1 MANSDIISRM
11 SAVLDEYEAG
21 RIRPE
26 EVERSIRFNIEAIE
40 ALPYARIKEAD
51 ALCHRL
57 VTSHMLIGDEEFIS
71 VEDVAQVLADFRKFL
86 ASLSPGGAGELFV
99 RWESADR
106 IIHDTDDGIEVV
118 VNGDA
123 TRRKLAQRIV
133 DGLTSI
139 ADRATRLLVSFM
151 RDSGTFELGSVEVF
165 PRKLDDGG
173 DFSLRFAFTADRDPR
188 EYGYTYFDVYF
199 SHSEPPQPEF
209 WPYKFTVGFH

>member
-1 MANSDIISRM
+1 MANRDIIARM

-21 RIRPE
+21 RIRPD
-26 EVERSIRFNIEAIE
+26 EVEGSIRFNIEAME
-40 ALPYARIKEAD
+40 GLPSARIKEAD

-57 VTSHMLIGDEEFIS
+57 VTSHVLIGDEEFIG

-86 ASLSPGGAGELFV
+86 ASLSPDGPGELFL
-99 RWESADR
+99 RWESGDR
-106 IIHDTDDGIEVV
+106 IIQDTDDGVEVV

-133 DGLTSI
+133 DGLTGIS
-139 ADRATRLLVSFM
+139 DRATRLLVSFM
-151 RDSGTFELGSVEVF
+151 RDSGKFELASVEVF
-165 PRKLDDGG
+165 PRKSDDGG
-173 DFSLRFAFTADRDPR
+173 DFSLRFTFTADRDPH

-199 SHSEPPQPEF
+199 GHHGPPGPEF